1 MVLMNISEIPLSPDN
16 QQFVIAVSGV
26 TYLMRINWRDPCWHL
41 DVFNADETPVVLAL
55 PLITGADLLAQ
66 YAYLD
71 LGFVLVVGTDAVGQE
86 KPTKNDLGITS
97 HLYVVTE

>member
-1 MVLMNISEIPLSPDN
+1 MNISEIPLSPDN

-26 TYLMRINWRDPCWHL
+26 TYTMRITWRDPVWYL
-41 DVFNADETPVVLAL
+41 DLLSADLTPVALAL

-66 YAYLD
+66 YAYLN
-71 LGFVLVVGTDAVGQE
+71 LGFSLVVGTDIAGQE
-86 KPTKNDLGITS
+86 NPTKSDLGITS